1 MFHFEIRTR
10 GRYNQV
16 VIDTKKCCAPPQLTA
31 YDPKDVPEWIQLRV
45 QQLRERVVNASDCTT
60 VVDKNRN
67 YVEVSEKFCKLV
79 GYKAEEL
86 IGTPYDHLT
95 VPNTADIPTTYNLFT
110 QFGYMHGLW
119 MLAHRSGYRIVIR
132 YEASK
137 TYNACSS
144 PSLSNTS
151 WVIAPAL
158 SDGRFC
164 GSVPEPVEK

>member
-1 MFHFEIRTR
+1 MGTR
-10 GRYNQV
+10 
-16 VIDTKKCCAPPQLTA
+16 KCYAPPQFTA

-95 VPNTADIPTTYNLFT
+95 VPNTADISTTHNLFT

-119 MLAHRSGYRIVIR
+119 MLTHRSGYRIVIR
-132 YEASK
+132 YEAWLRPD
-137 TYNACSS
+137 NNIQ
-144 PSLSNTS
+144 SNIDVVQTF
-151 WVIAPAL
+151 L
-158 SDGRFC
+158 
-164 GSVPEPVEK
+164 